1 MNIGLRDRNLNQ
13 SLTSAERVTGSMPVK
28 QEESHLLI
36 YSPHEAETLT
46 GYDQQLKPREAT
58 AVLNIRQ
65 VFCFEVETLSDPEE
79 HVSRPVA
86 SEGSGKCLSLL
97 ACPVVCSP
105 CDK

>member
-46 GYDQQLKPREAT
+46 GYDQQLKPQGSHSCPEHQAG
-58 AVLNIRQ
+58 VL
-65 VFCFEVETLSDPEE
+65 L
-79 HVSRPVA
+79 
-86 SEGSGKCLSLL
+86 
-97 ACPVVCSP
+97 
-105 CDK
+105 